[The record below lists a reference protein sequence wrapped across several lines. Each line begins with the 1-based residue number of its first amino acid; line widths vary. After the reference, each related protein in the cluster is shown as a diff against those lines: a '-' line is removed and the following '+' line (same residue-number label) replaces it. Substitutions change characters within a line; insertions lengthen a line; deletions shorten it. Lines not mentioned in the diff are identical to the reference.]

1 MPAMIGILRQRKDYI
16 GRWVQL
22 VPSSNRIQSTPHI
35 SILLRRSDTIFVAYM
50 FQDHPDTFCASY
62 R

>member
-1 MPAMIGILRQRKDYI
+1 MSAMIGILCQCKDYI

-35 SILLRRSDTIFVAYM
+35 SILSRRSVTIFVAYM
-50 FQDHPDTFCASY
+50 FQDHPDAFCVSY